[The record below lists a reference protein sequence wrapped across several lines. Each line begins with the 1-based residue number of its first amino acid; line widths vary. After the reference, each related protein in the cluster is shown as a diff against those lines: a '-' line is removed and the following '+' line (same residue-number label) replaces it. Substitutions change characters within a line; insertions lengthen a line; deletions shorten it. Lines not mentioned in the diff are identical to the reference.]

1 MSGLQRP
8 SIMEAHDPNDDPF
21 GDLAPPDDSGLVSP
35 MDFGSGAVE
44 EATKE
49 DVPAPAPP
57 VAKTAPAVAEST
69 SVNDEK
75 KEDDTKAE

>member
-21 GDLAPPDDSGLVSP
+21 GDLAPPDDSGLGLVSP
-35 MDFGSGAVE
+35 MEFGSGAVE

-49 DVPAPAPP
+49 DVPAPAL
-57 VAKTAPAVAEST
+57 AKTAPAVAEST